1 MKPLLTML
9 LGLLLTPLLWAVESQ
24 QANFRVEVIARNL
37 DHPWGL
43 AFLDSGQLLVTE
55 RSGQLR
61 LVKQGRVGKPIA
73 GLPEIWVGGQG
84 GLLDVTVQ
92 GDWIYFSYAEPGTLP
107 LTNSTAVARAKLSP
121 DQRQLTDLEVI
132 FRQQPKYVSR
142 GHFGSRLAFSN
153 DGYLFITL
161 GERYLP
167 RDDAQTLDNHHGK
180 VIRLWPDGRVPGDN
194 PYAKTGGA
202 KQGAASQALP
212 EIWSIGHRNIQGAA
226 IHPGSGRLWIHEHGP
241 QGGDEINVPAAGKN
255 YGWPVITYG
264 EEYGGG
270 KIGEGTHKAG
280 MEQPLHY
287 WVPSIAPSGMAFYS
301 GSAFPQWQGDLFVGS
316 LKFQQLV
323 RLELDGEKVVAE
335 ERLLK
340 AEVGERIRDVVQ
352 GPDGL
357 LYLLTDS
364 DNGKIIQLQPT
375 AR

>member
-153 DGYLFITL
+153 DGFLFITL

-180 VIRLWPDGRVPGDN
+180 VIRLWPDGRVPEDN

-202 KQGAASQALP
+202 KQNAASQALP

-287 WVPSIAPSGMAFYS
+287 WVPSIAPSGMAFYT

-364 DNGKIIQLQPT
+364 DNGKIIRLQPT
-375 AR
+375 PR